1 MTRKFVKMPI
11 PGQPVKNDNC
21 LFYSGEILCGEPYA
35 KVHIGI
41 FYLWKDIN
49 FITFLKLFRTEKSVK
64 KQSSCEIL
72 QKTFANDLIYSL
84 SLFLRLSYNCLSKV

>member
-1 MTRKFVKMPI
+1 VENRTLK
-11 PGQPVKNDNC
+11 
-21 LFYSGEILCGEPYA
+21 YILEYFIYGRY
-35 KVHIGI
+35 
-41 FYLWKDIN
+41 YKDVN

-84 SLFLRLSYNCLSKV
+84 SLYLRLSYNCLSKV

>member
-1 MTRKFVKMPI
+1 
-11 PGQPVKNDNC
+11 VKNRT
-21 LFYSGEILCGEPYA
+21 LKYILEYIIYGRY
-35 KVHIGI
+35 
-41 FYLWKDIN
+41 YKDIN